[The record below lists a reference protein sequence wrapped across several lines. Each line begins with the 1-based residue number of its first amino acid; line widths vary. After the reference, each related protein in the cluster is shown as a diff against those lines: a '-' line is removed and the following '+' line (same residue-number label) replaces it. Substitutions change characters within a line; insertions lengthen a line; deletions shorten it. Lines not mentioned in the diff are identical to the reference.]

1 MEKITGLIDAPFTPF
16 NEDGSVNLAP
26 IPQYAQMLQKN
37 GLKGVFIN
45 GSSGEGYMLTVQER
59 KQLAEAWMAAV
70 RTLPV
75 AEEAAEGQPGTS
87 FKVIVHVGSCC
98 VRDAQELARHA
109 CEIGAWGI
117 GAMAPPFPKIGRVE
131 ELVKYCEEIA
141 SAAPSL
147 PFYFYHI
154 PAFNGAF
161 LPMVKLLEAVDG
173 RIPNFAGIKYTF
185 ESIYE
190 YNQCRLYGGGK
201 FDMLHGQDET
211 ILPSLA
217 MGGAQGGIGG
227 TTNYN
232 GRCLVGI
239 IEAWKAGDLERARE
253 LQNFAQ
259 QVINVICH
267 FRGNIVGGKRIMKL
281 IGLDLGPNRTPF
293 QNVTPDEESQ
303 LKRELEEIGFFE
315 RCNIL

>member
-1 MEKITGLIDAPFTPF
+1 MQKILGLIDAPFTPF
-16 NEDGSVNLAP
+16 NEDGSINLTP
-26 IPQYAQMLQKN
+26 IKQYAQMLAKN
-37 GLKGVFIN
+37 GLQGVFIN
-45 GSSGEGYMLTVQER
+45 GSSGEGYMLTVDER
-59 KQLAEAWMAAV
+59 KQLAEAWLDAAKNITTV
-70 RTLPV
+70 DSAV
-75 AEEAAEGQPGTS
+75 EPGVP

-109 CEIGAWGI
+109 QVHGAWGI

-141 SAAPSL
+141 SAAPEL

-161 LPMVKLLEAVDG
+161 LPMVKVLEAVDG

-190 YNQCRLYGGGK
+190 YNQCRLYGDGK
-201 FDMLHGQDET
+201 YDMLHGQDET

-232 GRCLVGI
+232 GRCLVDI
-239 IEAWKAGDLERARE
+239 IRAWKEGNLEKARE

-259 QVINVICH
+259 EVINVICH

-293 QNVTPDEESQ
+293 QNVAPEEEIQ
-303 LKRELEEIGFFE
+303 LRKELEEIGFFS
-315 RCNIL
+315 RCNSL